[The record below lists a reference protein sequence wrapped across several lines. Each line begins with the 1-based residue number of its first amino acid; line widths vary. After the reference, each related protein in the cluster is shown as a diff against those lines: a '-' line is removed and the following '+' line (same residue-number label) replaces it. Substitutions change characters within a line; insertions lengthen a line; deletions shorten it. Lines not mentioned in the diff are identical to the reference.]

1 MQSPSTVSAQ
11 QTGAAVARE
20 GRGAASPGAPVYR
33 LARKDS
39 DDLMNKMCD
48 GWSTRLGS
56 ETDFLR
62 IWLWFLKI
70 VSIKY
75 MCACVRACAR
85 MHARTHTHTHT
96 HKCLGEGLDCPRAP
110 LGCCVPAFQPSST
123 RGLSLWAGGTR
134 EPPGDPCT
142 HVLSQEGPWRGH
154 KPW

>member
-1 MQSPSTVSAQ
+1 M
-11 QTGAAVARE
+11 ARE
-20 GRGAASPGAPVYR
+20 GRGAAPGAPVYR

-48 GWSTRLGS
+48 GWSSRLGS
-56 ETDFLR
+56 ETDFLS

-70 VSIKY
+70 YV
-75 MCACVRACAR
+75 CVHACVCVCAR
-85 MHARTHTHTHT
+85 ARTHTPTHT
-96 HKCLGEGLDCPRAP
+96 HECFGEGLDCPRAP

-123 RGLSLWAGGTR
+123 RGLSLWAGGMW

-154 KPW
+154 RLGR